1 MSEKWLNKT
10 LIIRFF
16 TGVKCLVDV
25 SSRNEFTAM
34 FTVLNSQT
42 NKQTKI
48 TRPWPNK
55 ERAHNSAEEQR
66 STNHNLNKAEI
77 FERRTWRRKDWNFLT
92 IKNNNNW
99 NFSLPVMSCERKDW
113 NIALLNPKALL
124 HDSKTYSN
132 VFHFKLFLFFFFPLS
147 LFFVYSFSFF
157 GQICCF

>member
-1 MSEKWLNKT
+1 MIKQDTNHKVLYRREMFSWC
-10 LIIRFF
+10 FF
-16 TGVKCLVDV
+16 LERVHSYVHCSQL
-25 SSRNEFTAM
+25 
-34 FTVLNSQT
+34 QT
-42 NKQTKI
+42 NKQKKI

-132 VFHFKLFLFFFFPLS
+132 VFHFKLFLFFFPLS
-147 LFFVYSFSFF
+147 LFFC
-157 GQICCF
+157 I